1 MKKYSVLI
9 ICLIC
14 LALSG
19 CREYGEKRIV
29 KLITID
35 ANNISLHYYDY
46 SADKPSYLVEKCENK
61 GIENTLTELLSQN
74 EYDLKLCKYAVC
86 DSNTVLYK
94 AGELYDALI
103 KTKFSPD
110 IIILQGDT
118 TTESEKVVNIS
129 GKNYPIYNYYAE
141 NGRITGIIENLD
153 DTEKNIIIDS
163 TYYKTLDEKQSFIFD
178 VLTNTVRKGRFA
190 FEKGGKLFSADIE
203 GINTFYSVNDEA
215 LNINICAALKSFK
228 GMNAGEES
236 KAEMKKLLR
245 EEWTQNVELLLGDK
259 KITDKFNVL
268 WYGKIENFNG
278 VKVNVNIS

>member
-35 ANNISLHYYDY
+35 ANNISLHYYDH
-46 SADKPSYLVEKCENK
+46 SAAKPAYLVEKGENK

-110 IIILQGDT
+110 IIIIQGDT

-141 NGRITGIIENLD
+141 NGRITGIIENLE
-153 DTEKNIIIDS
+153 DTQKNIIIHFLAVLVIFQAAELDKGTNIIPIFLVFFFFCPAHTGQLIS
-163 TYYKTLDEKQSFIFD
+163 HFLGNVLGNLLYKTVILQRTSGHIQRQIR
-178 VLTNTVRKGRFA
+178 TVDHT
-190 FEKGGKLFSADIE
+190 L
-203 GINTFYSVNDEA
+203 
-215 LNINICAALKSFK
+215 
-228 GMNAGEES
+228 
-236 KAEMKKLLR
+236 
-245 EEWTQNVELLLGDK
+245 
-259 KITDKFNVL
+259 
-268 WYGKIENFNG
+268 
-278 VKVNVNIS
+278 